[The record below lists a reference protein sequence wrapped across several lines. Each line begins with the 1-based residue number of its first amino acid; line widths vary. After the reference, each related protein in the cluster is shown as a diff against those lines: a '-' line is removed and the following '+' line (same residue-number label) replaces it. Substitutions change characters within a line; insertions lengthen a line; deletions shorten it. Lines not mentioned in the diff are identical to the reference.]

1 MRLLNKWRGCH
12 ALWRGPLLAVAL
24 AGLLSLAAYQP
35 APPPLPSPIAEADYF
50 PKAPPSA
57 TPAAIAIHEAPP
69 TGTPTTMRID
79 APQPPVATATSSP
92 TQAAPTDPP
101 PQPTPVPE
109 EPAQGSVATVLIL
122 HTNDTVGYLDPC
134 G

>member
-12 ALWRGPLLAVAL
+12 ALWRGPLLTVAL
-24 AGLLSLAAYQP
+24 AGLLALSACQP
-35 APPPLPSPIAEADYF
+35 ASPPPIAEADYL

-69 TGTPTTMRID
+69 TGTPTVMRVD
-79 APQPPVATATSSP
+79 APPPPAATATASP
-92 TQAAPTDPP
+92 TQVPPTDPP
-101 PQPTPVPE
+101 PQPTPAPD
-109 EPAQGSVATVLIL
+109 EPAQGSVTTVLIL